1 VIEEIP
7 EDEPRKYLKY
17 PSEPK
22 STKVTVTREHITDT
36 ARAPKKENA
45 INVGKLNLYKVETR
59 QEQSSKI
66 AERPFKKTER
76 VEHPRK
82 ACVTYFHGSVETSHQ
97 TFRTTKQYKS
107 IYCIFNILQESNSYL
122 FHIFIIP
129 PYSDSNISSKT

>member
-1 VIEEIP
+1 MIEEIP
-7 EDEPRKYLKY
+7 EDEPQKYLKY

-36 ARAPKKENA
+36 ARAPKKENP

-76 VEHPRK
+76 TPSK
-82 ACVTYFHGSVETSHQ
+82 GMCN
-97 TFRTTKQYKS
+97 
-107 IYCIFNILQESNSYL
+107 IFPWIGGDE
-122 FHIFIIP
+122 P
-129 PYSDSNISSKT
+129 SDI